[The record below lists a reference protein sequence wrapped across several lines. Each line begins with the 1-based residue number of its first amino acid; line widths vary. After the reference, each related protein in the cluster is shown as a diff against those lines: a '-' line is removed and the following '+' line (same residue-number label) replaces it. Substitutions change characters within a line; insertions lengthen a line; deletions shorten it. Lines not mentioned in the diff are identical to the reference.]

1 MKKRIEVSCL
11 TDAEAL
17 AQLQAG
23 DQRALEYFIDRYG
36 SYVGTIVNS
45 VLQGSMGREDVEEVS
60 SDVFVT
66 LWKSAE
72 KLLPLNLKGYLS
84 RVARSLALR
93 KLREKRL
100 ELPLEEDILLL
111 EEDSLIEKL
120 DQEERD
126 RRVREAVLSM
136 PEPDRELFLRH
147 YYYGQSVA
155 VIAEKTSM
163 NPSTIKTRLR
173 RGRERLRQ
181 HLTGWKP

>member
-1 MKKRIEVSCL
+1 M
-11 TDAEAL
+11 TDAKAL
-17 AQLQAG
+17 KQLQAG

-45 VLQGSMGREDVEEVS
+45 VLQDSMRREDVEEVS

-100 ELPLEEDILLL
+100 ELPLEEDILLF

-126 RRVREAVLSM
+126 RRVRVAVLSM

-155 VIAEKTSM
+155 VIAAKMSM

-173 RGRERLRQ
+173 RGREKLRQ
-181 HLTGWKP
+181 HLTEWKP